1 MKETWATEQT
11 LNRNANILLIITGML
26 LLCFGIL
33 FLWIPTTKKKMIY
46 GIVSQKNHIQT
57 YLSKTDLD
65 TIQTWNCGNSLCE
78 VVSIKEEV
86 MQKEDGQNYYFVTL
100 KVTLPNEK
108 NKKGNYVLYEITKK
122 QSKYH
127 QWQEWIRSVM
137 M

>member
-11 LNRNANILLIITGML
+11 LNRNANILLIITGMI

-65 TIQTWNCGNSLCE
+65 TIQAWNCGNSLCE

>member
-11 LNRNANILLIITGML
+11 LNRNANILLIITGMI

-33 FLWIPTTKKKMIY
+33 FLLIPTTKKKMIY

>member
-11 LNRNANILLIITGML
+11 LNRNANILLIITGMI

>member
-11 LNRNANILLIITGML
+11 LNRNANILLIITSMI
-26 LLCFGIL
+26 LLCFCIL

-65 TIQTWNCGNSLCE
+65 TIQTWNCGNSFCE

-86 MQKEDGQNYYFVTL
+86 LQKEDGQNYYFVTL

>member
-11 LNRNANILLIITGML
+11 LNRNANILLIITGMI

-86 MQKEDGQNYYFVTL
+86 MKKEDGHNYYFVTL